1 MTGDESPGRPDGEET
16 AQGGQDTPRRT
27 LSAAERARLD
37 RIFGDVLHER
47 TGDGQPAGGRR
58 ESDSDAFLRANI
70 PPHHG

>member
-1 MTGDESPGRPDGEET
+1 MGGDQREDRQDGEQVEP
-16 AQGGQDTPRRT
+16 AGAAEERRT

-37 RIFGDVLHER
+37 RVFGDVLHER
-47 TGDGQPAGGRR
+47 TGDGQAPGGRR